1 MAAENADVV
10 ARHRRLVR
18 AGLGG
23 WGVLIYLFL
32 FVPIGLLMLF
42 SFNANRYATF
52 PITGW
57 TFHWY
62 QEALSNYQ
70 IQDAVQ
76 TTLQV
81 ALEVTVISTVVGTA
95 AAFPLVRSRLPFRGG
110 VRASL
115 TLPILIPG
123 LLIGVA
129 LLSFFAH
136 LFNLRLS
143 VQTAVIGSAVH
154 AT

>member
-18 AGLGG
+18 AGLSA
-23 WGVLIYLFL
+23 WAILMYAFL
-32 FVPIGLLMLF
+32 FIPIALLVLF

-57 TFHWY
+57 TLQWY
-62 QEALSNYQ
+62 VQALSNYQ

-81 ALEVTVISTVVGTA
+81 ALEVTLISTVVGTA
-95 AAFPLVRSRLPFRGG
+95 AAFPLGP
-110 VRASL
+110 
-115 TLPILIPG
+115 
-123 LLIGVA
+123 
-129 LLSFFAH
+129 
-136 LFNLRLS
+136 
-143 VQTAVIGSAVH
+143 
-154 AT
+154 